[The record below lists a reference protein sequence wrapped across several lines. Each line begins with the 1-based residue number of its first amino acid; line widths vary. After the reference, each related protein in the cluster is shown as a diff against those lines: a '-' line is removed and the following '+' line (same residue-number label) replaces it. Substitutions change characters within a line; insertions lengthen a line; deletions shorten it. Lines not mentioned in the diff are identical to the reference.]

1 MKVEI
6 REGFPDVGVIINC
19 PQATAEV
26 RKMVSILQ
34 GLDEKLSGMKDGY
47 THMIDRQDIFYFEAV
62 DRRYFIY
69 TEKDA
74 YETHLRLY
82 EIEDSLSDAG
92 FFRSSKSQII
102 NISKIASLCPDFD
115 GRVEVV
121 MGNGEKLIVSRQYAK
136 QLKERLG
143 LK

>member
-6 REGFPDVGVIINC
+6 REGFADVEVIIRC
-19 PQATAEV
+19 AEETEKI
-26 RKMVSILQ
+26 RKMAAMLQ
-34 GLDEKLSGMKDGY
+34 GMDEKLRGAKNGR
-47 THMIDRQDIFYFEAV
+47 THMIDRQDVFYFEAV
-62 DRRYFIY
+62 DRRHFIY

-74 YETHLRLY
+74 YETQLKLY
-82 EIEDSLSDAG
+82 ELEDRLSDAG

-115 GRVEVV
+115 GRMEVV
-121 MGNGEKLIVSRQYAK
+121 MKNGEKLIVSRQYSK
-136 QLKERLG
+136 PLKERLG